1 MHMEPLGLYMEVP
14 PEMGT
19 FFQASGIWKGSDFT
33 ICNIWK
39 GRKSV
44 ISVGKKARKG

>member
-1 MHMEPLGLYMEVP
+1 MHRELLGLYREAP

-19 FFQASGIWKGSDFT
+19 FFPVSGIWKGSDFT
-33 ICNIWK
+33 SCNVWK

-44 ISVGKKARKG
+44 ILVGKKARKG